1 MFTQYGRSVEKRRE
15 DACALQSFAKQEG
28 SLGFRTQ
35 CFGSAMRL
43 RIAFINALRDKS
55 VATLPGFDF
64 ATDNVHLISQ
74 A

>member
-1 MFTQYGRSVEKRRE
+1 
-15 DACALQSFAKQEG
+15 
-28 SLGFRTQ
+28 
-35 CFGSAMRL
+35 MRF